1 MASKVKAQPQENI
14 KFELKSA
21 RQREVFRAIKE
32 KDVVLI
38 CGPSGSGKTLVS
50 IWSGICLLNNV
61 ESTIQRI
68 VVARLAADTCGEDI
82 GALPGNKQ
90 EKLLHL
96 AGPVIDNMTQFMNH
110 QQAVGLFEQGII
122 EILPISHLRGRSF
135 HNTFLIV
142 EEIQNLD
149 DTMVLTVLTRLSA
162 GSKMVLNGDLN
173 QVDIY
178 GRRGVQVARQLLDG
192 IPQAAVVELDA
203 ADIYRHP
210 FVRAVVERAAKLFHP
225 SFSQPVKIG

>member
-38 CGPSGSGKTLVS
+38 CGPSGSGKSLVS
-50 IWSGICLLNNV
+50 IWSGICLLNNA

-68 VVARLAADTCGEDI
+68 VVVRLAADTCGEDI

-96 AGPVIDNMTQFMNH
+96 AGPVIDNMTQFMSH

-178 GRRGVQVARQLLDG
+178 GRRGVQVAKQLLDG
-192 IPQAAVVELDA
+192 IPQATVVELDA
-203 ADIYRHP
+203 TDIYRHP
-210 FVRAVVERAAKLFHP
+210 FVRAVVERAAKVFPTPLFL
-225 SFSQPVKIG
+225 SR